1 MVKKVTIS
9 QHMLQPMT
17 PVSRRQNGVRLVR
30 DRSNRESDVG
40 YVSVDHTKLERANS
54 VVAGVHS

>member
-9 QHMLQPMT
+9 QHILQPMT
-17 PVSRRQNGVRLVR
+17 PVSGRKNGVRLVR

-40 YVSVDHTKLERANS
+40 NVSVDTTKLERDNS
-54 VVAGVHS
+54 VVASVH